1 MRAPSGLLSSNSQP
15 FIVAIATM
23 LSIGPVTE
31 GTPSAQVTEGIPQRQ
46 TPRATAAVQDVTQI
60 LAGTRAVLGDVTRV
74 RSFVVTGETR
84 RLRGDQQSPIAF
96 EIAAALPDRYLRVDA
111 VPLQSGTPTTVGFN
125 GDDLI
130 QRPALPMP
138 SPAPGAAPITQM
150 DAMRRG
156 RVTAIRQDF
165 ARMLLGMFGSS
176 MGSYPLTFAYGGT
189 GTAPQGAADIVDAS
203 GSANFSARLFI
214 YRDTHLPAMVIWL
227 GQAQG
232 PRAVENRI
240 IFSEYRD
247 VDGLRLPFRYQRAIA
262 SELTEE
268 TVVER
273 YRLNVTFD
281 PHKFDVPR

>member
-1 MRAPSGLLSSNSQP
+1 
-15 FIVAIATM
+15 
-23 LSIGPVTE
+23 
-31 GTPSAQVTEGIPQRQ
+31 
-46 TPRATAAVQDVTQI
+46 
-60 LAGTRAVLGDVTRV
+60 VLGDVTRV
-74 RSFVVTGETR
+74 RNFVVTGQTR

-96 EIAAALPDRYLRVDA
+96 EIAAVLPDRYIRVDA
-111 VPLQSGTPTTVGFN
+111 VPIQSGTPTTVGFN

-138 SPAPGAAPITQM
+138 SPAPGAAPITPM

-176 MGSYPLTFAYGGT
+176 MGSYPLTFAYGGM
-189 GTAPQGAADIVDAS
+189 GTAPQGAADIVEAS

-214 YRDTHLPAMVIWL
+214 YRDTHLPAMVTWP
-227 GQAQG
+227 GPAQG

-262 SELTEE
+262 AELIEE